1 MGIVAEDVERVR
13 SATDLVALV
22 SERVALRRVGTQWV
36 GLCPFHGENTAS
48 FSVNGELGVYY
59 CFGCQVRGDAIS
71 FLRESEHL
79 DFAAA
84 VETLAA
90 RAGITL
96 RYDGEDHSGGT
107 HKRATELTE
116 AMERAVAWYHAR
128 LLGAPDAADAR
139 KYLRSRGYDSDTVK
153 QYRLGWAP
161 AGWDALVANAGV
173 AGELLVA
180 TGLAYRNKVDRLND
194 SFRARVL
201 FPIFDAAGRPVGL
214 GGRVLPGGSGPK
226 YKNTPATP
234 IYDKSRV
241 LYGLNWAKGT
251 IVERGRVVVCEG
263 YTDVIGLHR
272 AGVSE
277 AVATCGTALAE
288 GHIKLLTGF
297 SRGIVL
303 AYDADPAGQGAA
315 EHFYDW
321 ERRFDAEISVVALP
335 SGADPADLAQSDPQ
349 RLRDAVSEARPYL
362 GFRLERLFA
371 AADLRNPEGRAR
383 AAEASVALISEHPDP
398 LVRDQYL
405 MQVSDRCRLSP
416 EQLRSL
422 PRPAPPGPGQPG
434 TARSPQARPGT
445 ARPGAGPGP
454 AGPSPGP
461 AQSRPQSRPALPRPE
476 LEALRL
482 AVHRPDQVAGR
493 LRPVLFSSDLAR
505 ATFGELARAMTF
517 HGALESAPPEVA
529 DLLGQ
534 LAVVDSKE
542 DADDVLRRLV
552 EQAAARALEELR
564 REARS
569 STPSSSHAELAKRAA
584 ALQLGLQALR
594 SVEPGP
600 DYEARLAAA
609 EQQLSDF
616 LHGSPSMAAAEP
628 RSDQREAL
636 EKL

>member
-36 GLCPFHGENTAS
+36 GLCPFHGEKTAS

-71 FLRESEHL
+71 FLRETEHL
-79 DFAAA
+79 DFATA
-84 VETLAA
+84 VEVLAA
-90 RAGITL
+90 RAGVPL
-96 RYDGEDHSGGT
+96 RYDDEDHSGGAR
-107 HKRATELTE
+107 KRATELTE
-116 AMERAVAWYHAR
+116 AMERAVSWYHAR

-139 KYLRSRGYDSDTVK
+139 RYLRGRGYDSDTVK
-153 QYRLGWAP
+153 KYRLGWAP
-161 AGWDALVANAGV
+161 GGWDTLVRGAGV
-173 AGELLVA
+173 TGELLVA
-180 TGLAYRNKVDRLND
+180 TGLAYRNQVERLND

-214 GGRVLPGGSGPK
+214 GGRILPDGSGPK
-226 YKNTPATP
+226 YKNPQATP

-241 LYGLNWAKGT
+241 LYGLNWAKGA
-251 IVERGRVVVCEG
+251 IVQRGQVVVCEG

-272 AGVSE
+272 AGVTE

-297 SRGIVL
+297 SRRIVL

-321 ERRFDAEISVVALP
+321 ERRFEAEISVVALP
-335 SGADPADLAQSDPQ
+335 AGADPADLAQRDPGA
-349 RLRDAVSEARPYL
+349 LREAVAQARPYL

-383 AAEASVALISEHPDP
+383 AAEASLALIAEHPDS

-422 PRPAPPGPGQPG
+422 SRPAPAGH
-434 TARSPQARPGT
+434 ARP
-445 ARPGAGPGP
+445 GPGP
-454 AGPSPGP
+454 AQGPVPSR
-461 AQSRPQSRPALPRPE
+461 AQSRPAMPRPE

-493 LRPVLFSSDLAR
+493 LDPALFSSDLAR
-505 ATFGELARAMTF
+505 ATFAELAGAMTL
-517 HGALESAPPEVA
+517 HGAIESAPPAVA

-542 DADDVLRRLV
+542 EADDVLRRLV
-552 EQAAARALEELR
+552 EQAAARALAELR

-569 STPSSSHAELAKRAA
+569 SAPSSSHAELAKRTATVQ
-584 ALQLGLQALR
+584 LQLQALR
-594 SVEPGP
+594 SVELGP
-600 DYEARLAAA
+600 DYEARLAEA
-609 EQQLSDF
+609 ERVL
-616 LHGSPSMAAAEP
+616 LALLLGGPSMAPGTAT
-628 RSDQREAL
+628 
-636 EKL
+636 

>member
-1 MGIVAEDVERVR
+1 VGIVAEDVERVR
-13 SATDLVALV
+13 SSTDLVALV

-36 GLCPFHGENTAS
+36 GLCPFHGEKTPS

-71 FLRESEHL
+71 FLRATEHL
-79 DFAAA
+79 DFASA

-90 RAGITL
+90 RAGIPL
-96 RYDGEDHSGGT
+96 RYDGEDHAGGARQ
-107 HKRATELTE
+107 RATELTE
-116 AMERAVAWYHAR
+116 AMERAVAWYHER

-153 QYRLGWAP
+153 RYRLGWAP
-161 AGWDALVANAGV
+161 GGWDALVRGAGV
-173 AGELLVA
+173 TGDLLVA
-180 TGLAYRNKVDRLND
+180 TGLAHRNQADRLND
-194 SFRARVL
+194 FFRARVL

-226 YKNTPATP
+226 YKNTQATP
-234 IYDKSRV
+234 IYDKGRV
-241 LYGLNWAKGT
+241 LYGLNWAKGA
-251 IVERGRVVVCEG
+251 IVERGQVVVCEG

-272 AGVSE
+272 AGVAE

-288 GHIKLLTGF
+288 GHVKLLTGF
-297 SRGIVL
+297 SRRIVL

-321 ERRFDAEISVVALP
+321 ERRFEAEISVVGLP
-335 SGADPADLAQSDPQ
+335 SGADPADLAQRDPA
-349 RLRDAVSEARPYL
+349 RLLAAVSEARPYL

-371 AADLRNPEGRAR
+371 SADLRNPEGRAR
-383 AAEASVALISEHPDP
+383 AAEAGLALIAEHPDS

-422 PRPAPPGPGQPG
+422 GRPVPPGRARPVAAPAP
-434 TARSPQARPGT
+434 ARAL
-445 ARPGAGPGP
+445 
-454 AGPSPGP
+454 GPSPLP
-461 AQSRPQSRPALPRPE
+461 RPELPRPE

-493 LRPVLFSSDLAR
+493 LDPALFSSDLAR
-505 ATFGELARAMTF
+505 ATFAELAHAMTL
-517 HGALESAPPEVA
+517 HSAIESAPPEVA

-542 DADDVLRRLV
+542 DAADVIRRLV
-552 EQAAARALEELR
+552 EQAATRALEGLR

-569 STPSSSHAELAKRAA
+569 SAPSSSHAELARRTAQ
-584 ALQLGLQALR
+584 LQLALQALR

-600 DYEARLAAA
+600 DYEGRLATA
-609 EQQLSDF
+609 ERQLLAS
-616 LHGSPSMAAAEP
+616 LLGSPSMVPGTAP
-628 RSDQREAL
+628 
-636 EKL
+636 

>member
-1 MGIVAEDVERVR
+1 MGIVTEDEERVR

-71 FLRESEHL
+71 FLRETEHL
-79 DFAAA
+79 DFATA

-96 RYDGEDHSGGT
+96 RYDGEDHAGGA

-116 AMERAVAWYHAR
+116 AMERAVNWYHAR

-139 KYLRSRGYDSDTVK
+139 RYLRSRGYDSETVK
-153 QYRLGWAP
+153 KYRLGWAP
-161 AGWDALVANAGV
+161 AGWDALVGNAGV
-173 AGELLVA
+173 KGDLLVA
-180 TGLAYRNKVDRLND
+180 VGLAYRNKADRLTD

-214 GGRVLPGGSGPK
+214 GGRLLPGGSGPK
-226 YKNTPATP
+226 YKNTQATP

-241 LYGLNWAKGT
+241 LYGLNWAKST
-251 IVERGRVVVCEG
+251 VVQEGRVVVCEG

-272 AGVSE
+272 AGVTE

-297 SRGIVL
+297 SRRIVL

-321 ERRFDAEISVVALP
+321 ERRFDAEISVVSLP
-335 SGADPADLAQSDPQ
+335 AGADPADLAQSDPE
-349 RLRDAVSEARPYL
+349 RLRQAVLGATPYL

-371 AADLRNPEGRAR
+371 HADLRNPEGRAR
-383 AAEASVALISEHPDP
+383 AAEASLALIAEHPDA

-416 EQLRSL
+416 DQLR
-422 PRPAPPGPGQPG
+422 
-434 TARSPQARPGT
+434 
-445 ARPGAGPGP
+445 
-454 AGPSPGP
+454 
-461 AQSRPQSRPALPRPE
+461 ALPRPVPATAGRPAAASPGTPVPSAPRARPGPAPGPLPARPPGRSPLPRPE
-476 LEALRL
+476 MEALRL

-493 LRPVLFSSDLAR
+493 LHPVLFRSELAR
-505 ATFGELARAMTF
+505 ATFAELAGAMTL
-517 HGALESAPPEVA
+517 HAAIESAAPEVA
-529 DLLGQ
+529 DLLSQ

-542 DADDVLRRLV
+542 DADDVVRRLV
-552 EQAAARALEELR
+552 EQAAARALAELR

-569 STPSSSHAELAKRAA
+569 SSPTSSHAELAKRT
-584 ALQLGLQALR
+584 ALFQLGLQALR

-600 DYEARLAAA
+600 DYETRLETA
-609 EQQLSDF
+609 ERQLSDLLF
-616 LHGSPSMAAAEP
+616 GSPSMTTSGP
-628 RSDQREAL
+628 SSD
-636 EKL
+636 

>member
-1 MGIVAEDVERVR
+1 VGIVTEDVERVR

-22 SERVALRRVGTQWV
+22 SERVALRRVGVQWV
-36 GLCPFHGENTAS
+36 GLCPFHGEKTPS

-71 FLRESEHL
+71 FLRETEHL
-79 DFAAA
+79 DFATA
-84 VETLAA
+84 VEVLAA
-90 RAGITL
+90 RAGVPL
-96 RYDGEDHSGGT
+96 RYDDEDHTGGAR
-107 HKRATELTE
+107 KRATELTE

-139 KYLRSRGYDSDTVK
+139 RYLRGRGYDSETVK
-153 QYRLGWAP
+153 KYRLGWAP
-161 AGWDALVANAGV
+161 GGWDALVRHVGV
-173 AGELLVA
+173 TGELLVA
-180 TGLAYRNKVDRLND
+180 TGLAYRNQAERLND

-226 YKNTPATP
+226 YKNTQATP
-234 IYDKSRV
+234 VYDKSRV
-241 LYGLNWAKGT
+241 LYGLNWAKSS

-272 AGVSE
+272 AGVTE

-297 SRGIVL
+297 SRRIVL

-321 ERRFDAEISVVALP
+321 ERRFEAEISVVALP
-335 SGADPADLAQSDPQ
+335 AGADPADLAQRDP
-349 RLRDAVSEARPYL
+349 DALCEAVAEARPYL
-362 GFRLERLFA
+362 GFRLERLFS

-383 AAEASVALISEHPDP
+383 AAEASLALIAEHPGS

-405 MQVSDRCRLSP
+405 MQVSDRCHLSP

-422 PRPAPPGPGQPG
+422 HRPAPVGH
-434 TARSPQARPGT
+434 ARS
-445 ARPGAGPGP
+445 GP
-454 AGPSPGP
+454 APAPAPSSRAPG
-461 AQSRPQSRPALPRPE
+461 RPPMPRPE

-493 LRPVLFSSDLAR
+493 LDPALFSSDLAR
-505 ATFGELARAMTF
+505 ATFAQLARAMTL
-517 HGALESAPPEVA
+517 HGAIEAAPPDVA

-534 LAVVDSKE
+534 LAVVDSQE

-569 STPSSSHAELAKRAA
+569 SAPSSSHAELAKRTAMVQ
-584 ALQLGLQALR
+584 LQLQALR

-600 DYEARLAAA
+600 DYDARLAEA
-609 EQQLSDF
+609 ERL
-616 LHGSPSMAAAEP
+616 LLALLLGSPSMAPGTAT
-628 RSDQREAL
+628 
-636 EKL
+636 

>member
-71 FLRESEHL
+71 FLRETEHL
-79 DFAAA
+79 DFATA

-96 RYDGEDHSGGT
+96 RYDGEDHAGGA
-107 HKRATELTE
+107 HKRSTELTE
-116 AMERAVAWYHAR
+116 AMERAVNWYHAR
-128 LLGAPDAADAR
+128 LVGAPDAADAR
-139 KYLRSRGYDSDTVK
+139 RYLRSRGYDSETVK
-153 QYRLGWAP
+153 KYRLGWAP
-161 AGWDALVANAGV
+161 DGWDALVASAGV
-173 AGELLVA
+173 QGELLVA
-180 TGLAYRNKVDRLND
+180 VGLAFRNKANRLND

-214 GGRVLPGGSGPK
+214 GGRLLPGGTGPK
-226 YKNTPATP
+226 YKNTQATP

-241 LYGLNWAKGT
+241 LYGLNWAKST
-251 IVERGRVVVCEG
+251 VVEQGRVVVCEG
-263 YTDVIGLHR
+263 YTDVIGLQR
-272 AGVSE
+272 AGVTE

-297 SRGIVL
+297 SRRIVL

-335 SGADPADLAQSDPQ
+335 PGADPADLAQSDPE
-349 RLRDAVSEARPYL
+349 RLREAVSGAMPYL

-371 AADLRNPEGRAR
+371 HADLRNPEGRAR
-383 AAEASVALISEHPDP
+383 AAEASLALIAEHPAA

-416 EQLRSL
+416 DQLRSL
-422 PRPAPPGPGQPG
+422 PRPVPAAPV
-434 TARSPQARPGT
+434 
-445 ARPGAGPGP
+445 RPGATLPGAP
-454 AGPSPGP
+454 RSGTAPGAAP
-461 AQSRPQSRPALPRPE
+461 GVSQARPQSRSPLPRPE

-493 LRPVLFSSDLAR
+493 LHPVLFSSELAR
-505 ATFGELARAMTF
+505 ATFAELAGAMTL
-517 HGALESAPPEVA
+517 HGAIESASPEVA
-529 DLLGQ
+529 DLLSQ

-542 DADDVLRRLV
+542 DADDVVRRLV
-552 EQAAARALEELR
+552 EQAAARALAELR

-569 STPSSSHAELAKRAA
+569 STPTSSHAELAKRT
-584 ALQLGLQALR
+584 ALFQLGLQALR

-600 DYEARLAAA
+600 DYEARLEAA
-609 EQQLSDF
+609 EGQLSD
-616 LHGSPSMAAAEP
+616 LLLASPNMTPAGPS
-628 RSDQREAL
+628 SDDREAL
-636 EKL
+636 

>member
-1 MGIVAEDVERVR
+1 VGIVAEDVERVR
-13 SATDLVALV
+13 SASDLVALV

-36 GLCPFHGENTAS
+36 GLCPFHGENTPS

-59 CFGCQVRGDAIS
+59 CFGCGVRGDAIS
-71 FLRESEHL
+71 FLRETEHL
-79 DFAAA
+79 DFATA

-96 RYDGEDHSGGT
+96 RYDGEDHAGGV

-139 KYLRSRGYDSDTVK
+139 RYLRSRGYDSETVK
-153 QYRLGWAP
+153 KYRLGWAP
-161 AGWDALVANAGV
+161 GGWDALVANAGV
-173 AGELLVA
+173 PGDLLVA
-180 TGLAYRNKVDRLND
+180 TGLAYRNKVGRLND
-194 SFRARVL
+194 SFRARAL

-214 GGRVLPGGSGPK
+214 GGRVLPGGTGPK

-241 LYGLNWAKGT
+241 LYGLNWAKAAV
-251 IVERGRVVVCEG
+251 VERGRVVVCEG

-272 AGVSE
+272 AGITE

-297 SRGIVL
+297 SRRVVL

-335 SGADPADLAQSDPQ
+335 PGADPADLAKSDPG
-349 RLRDAVSEARPYL
+349 RLREAVSEARPYL

-371 AADLRNPEGRAR
+371 TADLRNPEGRAR
-383 AAEASVALISEHPDP
+383 AAEASLALIAEHPDS

-416 EQLRSL
+416 DQLRSL
-422 PRPAPPGPGQPG
+422 PRPAQPN
-434 TARSPQARPGT
+434 R
-445 ARPGAGPGP
+445 ARPGAGPVAPGGAP
-454 AGPSPGP
+454 GGGPGP
-461 AQSRPQSRPALPRPE
+461 ARDRPHGRPHGRPALPRPE

-482 AVHRPDQVAGR
+482 AVHRPDRVAGR
-493 LRPVLFSSDLAR
+493 LHPTLFSSDLAR
-505 ATFGELARAMTF
+505 ATFAELAQAMTL
-517 HGALESAPPEVA
+517 HGAIESAPPEVA

-534 LAVVDSKE
+534 LAVVDSIE

-552 EQAAARALEELR
+552 EQAAARALAELR

-569 STPSSSHAELAKRAA
+569 SAPTSSHVELARRT
-584 ALQLGLQALR
+584 ALVQLGLQALR
-594 SVEPGP
+594 SVEQGP

-609 EQQLSDF
+609 ERHLSD
-616 LHGSPSMAAAEP
+616 LLLGSPSMTPAELP
-628 RSDQREAL
+628 PDQREAL
-636 EKL
+636 